1 MAFVIFK
8 VVAKKFLLKFQYSIS
23 TFLVENANPASN
35 RVAINR
41 NIDSMNFKKTVP
53 VYYLEDNKEELFKKF
68 TFSEKLSKSTFMKY
82 LNKDGIY
89 KKTFQVIVTFYLTTI
104 ALEIS
109 FKTI

>member
-1 MAFVIFK
+1 VLDGTQNVLPATQFI
-8 VVAKKFLLKFQYSIS
+8 YS
-23 TFLVENANPASN
+23 AASN

-89 KKTFQVIVTFYLTTI
+89 KKPFRLSLIFI
-104 ALEIS
+104 
-109 FKTI
+109 